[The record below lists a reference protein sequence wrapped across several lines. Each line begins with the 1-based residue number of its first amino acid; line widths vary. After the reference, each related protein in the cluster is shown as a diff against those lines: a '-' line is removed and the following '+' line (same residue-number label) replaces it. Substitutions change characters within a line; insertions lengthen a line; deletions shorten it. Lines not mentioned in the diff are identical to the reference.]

1 MSEREKSDDRNLV
14 SPNSGLP
21 KDRRKPFT
29 LNHDVIPAYKEGT
42 VRVAISPGPNK
53 KKLSKRHGWKRLTLD
68 KLGIL
73 KVQYFISFMAE
84 ELIKP

>member
-1 MSEREKSDDRNLV
+1 MSKREKSHDRTLV

-21 KDRRKPFT
+21 KDRLKPFT
-29 LNHDVIPAYKEGT
+29 LDHDVIPAYKEGT

-73 KVQYFISFMAE
+73 KVSFFYN
-84 ELIKP
+84 LYSKLT